1 MLKRLLK
8 YVALGLGVLICLSA
22 LTLWAISRGVQP
34 LNDGQLLVKGEVRL
48 IVDGESPMPVASYLI
63 KLKDGALGLVDAGQ
77 DPEAKS
83 IRAALAAMGRR
94 AEDVRV
100 IFLTHLHGD
109 HAGGV
114 RSFPWAD
121 VFALVPPEGQ
131 GPVPERSAWERV
143 QGESK
148 TGSSLTLARRLKDGE
163 TLVTHGTPIECFTL
177 AGHTMDSAAYLI
189 HGVLFLGDGAAAQ
202 RDGHMGGPTP
212 VFSVDRPLGC
222 SQLHT
227 LAKRLLKRQ
236 GEIQALAFGHQG
248 PLSGVDALKAWAVT
262 DGL

>member
-8 YVALGLGVLICLSA
+8 YSALCVGALICLSA
-22 LTLWAISRGVQP
+22 LALWAMAQGVQP
-34 LNDGQLLVKGEVRL
+34 LKDGRLLAQGKVRVV
-48 IVDGESPMPVASYLI
+48 VDGESPIPVASYLI
-63 KLKDGALGLVDAGQ
+63 QLKDGSLGLVDAGM

-114 RSFPWAD
+114 RAFPWAE
-121 VFALVPPEGQ
+121 VFALSVENKGGNGQ
-131 GPVPERSAWERV
+131 SAWERF
-143 QGESK
+143 QGKGQHEA
-148 TGSSLTLARRLKDGE
+148 GSMRVTRRLKDGE
-163 TLVTHGTPIECFTL
+163 SLDSHGTAVECFAL
-177 AGHTMDSAAYLI
+177 AGHTMDSAVYLI

-202 RDGHMGGPTP
+202 RDEHMGGPPP
-212 VFSVDRPLGC
+212 VFSADRPLGQ
-222 SQLHT
+222 SQLHA
-227 LAKRLLKRQ
+227 LAKGLLNRQ
-236 GEIQALAFGHQG
+236 GEIHDLAFGHQG

-262 DGL
+262 DAL